1 MDFVHFLSFAE
12 AVKDSLIRD
21 VEIDERDLPEDA
33 AGFAKQ
39 AIAAWDALVASG
51 RFRRSAK
58 MIVRAGNEDEI
69 DALYAAFADQLKGRS
84 EGVLALH
91 DNFDLDGSPG
101 AQRRPN
107 VPADLR
113 DRRENFLI
121 HQYMLTEGI

>member
-1 MDFVHFLSFAE
+1 MKVREPAPLWARAVRELDAQNVLFSATPFRNDLKLFDVDMDFVHFLSFAE

-69 DALYAAFADQLKGRS
+69 DALYAAVADQLKGRS
-84 EGVLALH
+84 EGVLAL
-91 DNFDLDGSPG
+91 
-101 AQRRPN
+101 
-107 VPADLR
+107 
-113 DRRENFLI
+113 
-121 HQYMLTEGI
+121 